1 MILQIVINKENNM
14 SISIASSA
22 VLIDLNISVWTA
34 RKLDK
39 NVSKE
44 IDVNKNTTIKAGN
57 YNKHIL
63 AGSDQLDAI
72 TKLANEIR
80 DWHGRQTLPW
90 SDAGTRLLPM
100 TNFFDYKQQLGV
112 YEAEFKSRINTFIQQ
127 YPNIIQG
134 MAFKLGKLFDRA
146 EYPDADKIASKFNL
160 RYTIM
165 PVPETNDFRVDI
177 ADDIRDEMQKEY
189 QKAYEG
195 RVEAAMSDAWSRLH
209 TTLEHMIDRLSG
221 DEKKIFRN
229 SLVDN
234 ALELT
239 NLLTRLNVTKDPRLE
254 KARQELEQS
263 LVGVT
268 ADELRDSLGARQE
281 ILSRVNQIMET
292 I

>member
-1 MILQIVINKENNM
+1 M

-22 VLIDLNISVWTA
+22 VLIDLNISIWTA

-44 IDVNKNTTIKAGN
+44 IDINKNTTIKAGN

-90 SDAGTRLLPM
+90 SDTGTRLLPM
-100 TNFFDYKQQLGV
+100 NNFFDYKQQLGI

-127 YPNIIQG
+127 YPNIILS
-134 MAFKLGKLFDRA
+134 MAFKLGKLFDRN

-165 PVPETNDFRVDI
+165 PVPETKDFRVDI

-209 TTLEHMIDRLSG
+209 NTLEHMVDRLSG
-221 DEKKIFRN
+221 DDKKIFRN

-239 NLLTRLNVTKDPRLE
+239 NLLTRLNVTKDPKLE
-254 KARQELEQS
+254 HARQALEQS

-268 ADELRDSLGARQE
+268 ADELRDSKGARQE
-281 ILSRVNQIMET
+281 ILARVNQIMEN

>member
-1 MILQIVINKENNM
+1 M

-63 AGSDQLDAI
+63 AGSDQLDKI
-72 TKLANEIR
+72 TKLSSEIR
-80 DWHGRQTLPW
+80 EWHGRQTLPW
-90 SDAGTRLLPM
+90 SDTGTRLLPM
-100 TNFFDYKQQLGV
+100 SNFFDYKQQLGI
-112 YEAEFKSRINTFIQQ
+112 YEAEFQSRINTFIQE
-127 YPNIIQG
+127 YPNIILS
-134 MAFKLGKLFDRA
+134 MVYKLGSLFDRS
-146 EYPDADKIASKFNL
+146 EYPETDKIASKFNL

-165 PVPETNDFRVDI
+165 PVPETKDFRVDI
-177 ADDIRDEMQKEY
+177 ADDIRNEMQQEY

-209 TTLEHMIDRLSG
+209 TTLEHMVDRLSG
-221 DEKKIFRN
+221 DDKKIFRN

-239 NLLTRLNVTKDPRLE
+239 NLLTKLNVTKDPKLEQARQSLE
-254 KARQELEQS
+254 KS
-263 LVGVT
+263 LVGVS
-268 ADELRDSLGARQE
+268 ADDLRDSQGTRSVV
-281 ILSRVNQIMET
+281 LSKVNAIMEM

>member
-1 MILQIVINKENNM
+1 M

-112 YEAEFKSRINTFIQQ
+112 YESEFKSRINTFIQQ

-268 ADELRDSLGARQE
+268 ADELRYSKGARQE
-281 ILSRVNQIMET
+281 ILARVNQIMET

>member
-1 MILQIVINKENNM
+1 M

-44 IDVNKNTTIKAGN
+44 IDINKNTTIKAGN

-63 AGSDQLDAI
+63 AGSDQLEAI
-72 TKLANEIR
+72 TKLSGEIR
-80 DWHGRQTLPW
+80 EWHGRQTLPW
-90 SDAGTRLLPM
+90 SDTGTRLLPM
-100 TNFFDYKQQLGV
+100 SNFFDYKQQLGV

-127 YPNIIQG
+127 YPNIIQS
-134 MAFKLGKLFDRA
+134 MVYKLGNLFDRS
-146 EYPDADKIASKFNL
+146 EYPDVDKIATKFNL

-165 PVPETNDFRVDI
+165 PVPETKDFRVDI

-195 RVEAAMSDAWSRLH
+195 RVEAAMGDAWSRLH
-209 TTLEHMIDRLSG
+209 TTLEHMVDRLSG
-221 DEKKIFRN
+221 EDKKIFRN

-239 NLLTRLNVTKDPRLE
+239 NLLTRLNVTNDPKLE
-254 KARQELEQS
+254 QARRSLEQS

-281 ILSRVNQIMET
+281 ILARVNQIMET

>member
-1 MILQIVINKENNM
+1 M

-44 IDVNKNTTIKAGN
+44 IDINKNTTIKAGN

-90 SDAGTRLLPM
+90 SDTGTRLLPM
-100 TNFFDYKQQLGV
+100 NNFFDYKNQLGI

-146 EYPDADKIASKFNL
+146 EYPETDKIANKFNL

-221 DEKKIFRN
+221 EDKKIFRN

-239 NLLTRLNVTKDPRLE
+239 NLLTKLNVTNDPKLE

-268 ADELRDSLGARQE
+268 ADELRDSVGVRQE
-281 ILSRVNQIMET
+281 ILARVNQIMET

>member
-1 MILQIVINKENNM
+1 M

>member
-1 MILQIVINKENNM
+1 M

-22 VLIDLNISVWTA
+22 VLVDLNISVWTA

-44 IDVNKNTTIKAGN
+44 IDINKQTTIKAGN

-63 AGSDQLDAI
+63 AGADQLEAI
-72 TKLANEIR
+72 TKLAGEIR

-100 TNFFDYKQQLGV
+100 TNFFDYKHQLGI
-112 YEAEFKSRINTFIQQ
+112 YEAEFKSRINTFIHE
-127 YPNIIQG
+127 YPNIVQS
-134 MAFKLGKLFDRA
+134 MAYKLGALFDRS
-146 EYPDADKIASKFNL
+146 EYPDTNSIASKFNL

-177 ADDIRDEMQKEY
+177 ADDIRNEMQQEY

-221 DEKKIFRN
+221 NEKKIFRN

-239 NLLTRLNVTKDPRLE
+239 NLLTRLNVTNDPKLE
-254 KARQELEQS
+254 KARQSLEQS

-268 ADELRDSLGARQE
+268 ADELRDSKGARQE
-281 ILSRVNQIMET
+281 ILAKVNEIMEG

>member
-1 MILQIVINKENNM
+1 M
-14 SISIASSA
+14 SNISIASSA
-22 VLIDLNISVWTA
+22 VLIDLNISIWTA

-44 IDVNKNTTIKAGN
+44 IDINKNTTIKAGN

-90 SDAGTRLLPM
+90 SDTGTRLLPM

-127 YPNIIQG
+127 YPNIIQS
-134 MAFKLGKLFDRA
+134 MVYKLGNLFDRS
-146 EYPDADKIASKFNL
+146 EYPDADKIESKFNL

-165 PVPETNDFRVDI
+165 PVPETKDFRVDI
-177 ADDIRDEMQKEY
+177 ADDIREEMQKEY

-195 RVEAAMSDAWSRLH
+195 RVETAMSDAWSRLH
-209 TTLEHMIDRLSG
+209 NTLEHMVDRLSG
-221 DEKKIFRN
+221 DDKKIFRN

-234 ALELT
+234 AVELT
-239 NLLTRLNVTKDPRLE
+239 NLLTRLNVTKDPKLE
-254 KARQELEQS
+254 HARQALEQS

-268 ADELRDSLGARQE
+268 ADDLRESQGARQE
-281 ILSRVNQIMET
+281 ILSRVNEIMES

>member
-1 MILQIVINKENNM
+1 M
-14 SISIASSA
+14 SNISIASSA
-22 VLIDLNISVWTA
+22 VLIDLNISIWTA

-44 IDVNKNTTIKAGN
+44 IDINKNTTIKAGN

-90 SDAGTRLLPM
+90 SDTGTRLLPM
-100 TNFFDYKQQLGV
+100 TNFFEYKQQLGV

-127 YPNIIQG
+127 YPNIIQS
-134 MAFKLGKLFDRA
+134 MVYKLGNLFDRS
-146 EYPDADKIASKFNL
+146 EYPDADKIESKFNL

-165 PVPETNDFRVDI
+165 PVPETKDFRVDI
-177 ADDIRDEMQKEY
+177 ADDIREEMQKEY

-195 RVEAAMSDAWSRLH
+195 RVETAMSDAWSRLH
-209 TTLEHMIDRLSG
+209 NTLEHMVDRLSG
-221 DEKKIFRN
+221 NDKKIFRN

-239 NLLTRLNVTKDPRLE
+239 NLLTRLNITKDPKLE
-254 KARQELEQS
+254 QARQALEQS

-268 ADELRDSLGARQE
+268 ADDLRESQGARQE
-281 ILSRVNQIMET
+281 ILSRVNEIMES

>member
-1 MILQIVINKENNM
+1 M

-22 VLIDLNISVWTA
+22 VLIDLNISIWTA

-44 IDVNKNTTIKAGN
+44 IDINKNTTIKAGN

-90 SDAGTRLLPM
+90 SDTGTRLLPM

-127 YPNIIQG
+127 YPNIIQS
-134 MAFKLGKLFDRA
+134 MVYKLGNLFDRS
-146 EYPDADKIASKFNL
+146 EYPDADKIESKFNL

-165 PVPETNDFRVDI
+165 PVPETKDFRVDI
-177 ADDIRDEMQKEY
+177 ADDIREEMQKEY

-195 RVEAAMSDAWSRLH
+195 RVETAMSDAWSRLH
-209 TTLEHMIDRLSG
+209 NTLEHMVDRLSG
-221 DEKKIFRN
+221 DDKKIFRN

-239 NLLTRLNVTKDPRLE
+239 NLLTRLNVTKDPKLE
-254 KARQELEQS
+254 QARQALEQS

-268 ADELRDSLGARQE
+268 ADDLRESQGARQE
-281 ILSRVNQIMET
+281 ILSRVNEIMES

>member
-1 MILQIVINKENNM
+1 M

-44 IDVNKNTTIKAGN
+44 IDINKNTTIKAGN

-63 AGSDQLDAI
+63 AGSDQLDKI
-72 TKLANEIR
+72 TKLSGEIR
-80 DWHGRQTLPW
+80 EWHGRQTLPW
-90 SDAGTRLLPM
+90 SDTGTRLLPM
-100 TNFFDYKQQLGV
+100 SNFFDYKHQLGV
-112 YEAEFKSRINTFIQQ
+112 YEAEFKIRVNTFIQE
-127 YPNIIQG
+127 YPNIIQS
-134 MAFKLGKLFDRA
+134 MAFKLGQLFDRG
-146 EYPDADKIASKFNL
+146 EYPDAHKIASKFNMK
-160 RYTIM
+160 YTIM

-177 ADDIRDEMQKEY
+177 ADDIRNEMKQEY

-195 RVEAAMSDAWSRLH
+195 RVESAMSDAWSRLH

-221 DEKKIFRN
+221 NDKKIFRD

-239 NLLTRLNVTKDPRLE
+239 NLLTRLNVTNDPKLE
-254 KARQELEQS
+254 QARQALEQT

-281 ILSRVNQIMET
+281 ILARVNQIMET

>member
-1 MILQIVINKENNM
+1 M

-44 IDVNKNTTIKAGN
+44 IDINKNTTIKAGN

-63 AGSDQLDAI
+63 AGSDQLDKI
-72 TKLANEIR
+72 TKLSGEIR
-80 DWHGRQTLPW
+80 EWHGRQTLPW
-90 SDAGTRLLPM
+90 SDTGTRLLPM
-100 TNFFDYKQQLGV
+100 SNFFDYKHQLGV
-112 YEAEFKSRINTFIQQ
+112 YEAEFKTRVDTFIQE
-127 YPNIIQG
+127 YPNIIQS
-134 MAFKLGKLFDRA
+134 MAFKLGQLFDRD
-146 EYPDADKIASKFNL
+146 EYPDAYKIASKFNMK
-160 RYTIM
+160 YTIM

-177 ADDIRDEMQKEY
+177 ADDIRNEMKQEY

-195 RVEAAMSDAWSRLH
+195 RVESAMSDAWSRLH
-209 TTLEHMIDRLSG
+209 TTLEHMVDRLSG
-221 DEKKIFRN
+221 NDKKIFRD

-239 NLLTRLNVTKDPRLE
+239 SLLTRLNITKDSKLEQARQALE
-254 KARQELEQS
+254 KS
-263 LVGVT
+263 LVGVS
-268 ADELRDSLGARQE
+268 ADDLRESQGARQVV
-281 ILSRVNQIMET
+281 LSQVNAIMES

>member
-1 MILQIVINKENNM
+1 
-14 SISIASSA
+14 
-22 VLIDLNISVWTA
+22 
-34 RKLDK
+34 
-39 NVSKE
+39 VSKE
-44 IDVNKNTTIKAGN
+44 IDINKNTTIKAGN

-90 SDAGTRLLPM
+90 SDTGTRLLPM

-127 YPNIIQG
+127 YPNIIQS
-134 MAFKLGKLFDRA
+134 MVYKLGNLFDRS
-146 EYPDADKIASKFNL
+146 EYPDADKIESKFNL

-165 PVPETNDFRVDI
+165 PVPETKDFRVDI
-177 ADDIRDEMQKEY
+177 ADDIREEMQKEY

-195 RVEAAMSDAWSRLH
+195 RVETAMSDAWSRLH
-209 TTLEHMIDRLSG
+209 NTLEHMVDRLSG
-221 DEKKIFRN
+221 DDKKIFRN

-239 NLLTRLNVTKDPRLE
+239 NLLTRLNVTKDPKLE
-254 KARQELEQS
+254 HARQALEQS

-268 ADELRDSLGARQE
+268 ANDLRESQGARQE
-281 ILSRVNQIMET
+281 ILSRVNEIMES

>member
-1 MILQIVINKENNM
+1 M
-14 SISIASSA
+14 SNISIASSA
-22 VLIDLNISVWTA
+22 VLIDLNISIWTA

-44 IDVNKNTTIKAGN
+44 IDINKNTTIKAGN

-90 SDAGTRLLPM
+90 SDTGTRLLPM

-127 YPNIIQG
+127 YPNIIQS
-134 MAFKLGKLFDRA
+134 MVYKLGNLFDRS
-146 EYPDADKIASKFNL
+146 EYPDADKIESKFNL

-165 PVPETNDFRVDI
+165 PVPETKDFRVDI
-177 ADDIRDEMQKEY
+177 ADDIREEMQKEY

-195 RVEAAMSDAWSRLH
+195 RVETAMSDAWSRLH
-209 TTLEHMIDRLSG
+209 NTLEHMVDRLSG
-221 DEKKIFRN
+221 NDKKIFRN

-239 NLLTRLNVTKDPRLE
+239 NLLTRLNVTKDPKLE
-254 KARQELEQS
+254 HARQALEQS

-268 ADELRDSLGARQE
+268 ADDLRESQGARQE
-281 ILSRVNQIMET
+281 ILSRVNEIMES

>member
-1 MILQIVINKENNM
+1 M
-14 SISIASSA
+14 SNISIASSA

-44 IDVNKNTTIKAGN
+44 IDVNKHTTIKAGN

-63 AGSDQLDAI
+63 AGSDQLEAI
-72 TKLANEIR
+72 TKLSGEIR

-90 SDAGTRLLPM
+90 SDTGTRLLPM
-100 TNFFDYKQQLGV
+100 SNFFDYKQQLGI
-112 YEAEFKSRINTFIQQ
+112 YEAEFKARINTFIQQ

-134 MAFKLGKLFDRA
+134 MVYKLGNLFDRS
-146 EYPDADKIASKFNL
+146 EYPDADKIANKFNL

-165 PVPETNDFRVDI
+165 PVPETKDFRVDI

-195 RVEAAMSDAWSRLH
+195 RVEAAMGDAWSRLH

-221 DEKKIFRN
+221 DDKKIFRN

-239 NLLTRLNVTKDPRLE
+239 NLLTRLNVTNDPRLE
-254 KARQELEQS
+254 NARQALEQS

-268 ADELRDSLGARQE
+268 ADELRDSKGARQE

>member
-1 MILQIVINKENNM
+1 MT
-14 SISIASSA
+14 ISIASSA

-44 IDVNKNTTIKAGN
+44 IDINKQTTIKAGN

-63 AGSDQLDAI
+63 AGADQLEAI
-72 TKLANEIR
+72 TKLAGEIR

-90 SDAGTRLLPM
+90 SDTGTRLLPM
-100 TNFFDYKQQLGV
+100 TNFFDYKHQLGV
-112 YEAEFKSRINTFIQQ
+112 YEAEFKSRINTFIHE
-127 YPNIIQG
+127 YPNIVQS
-134 MAFKLGKLFDRA
+134 MAYKLGALFDRA
-146 EYPDADKIASKFNL
+146 EYPDTNSIATKFNM

-177 ADDIRDEMQKEY
+177 ADDIRNEMQQEY

-239 NLLTRLNVTKDPRLE
+239 NLLTRLNVTNDPKLE
-254 KARQELEQS
+254 KARQSLEQS

-268 ADELRDSLGARQE
+268 ADELRDSKGARQE
-281 ILSRVNQIMET
+281 ILAKVNEIMEN

>member
-1 MILQIVINKENNM
+1 M

-100 TNFFDYKQQLGV
+100 TNFFDYKQQLGI

-209 TTLEHMIDRLSG
+209 STLEHMIDRLSG

-281 ILSRVNQIMET
+281 ILARVNQIMET

>member
-1 MILQIVINKENNM
+1 M

-63 AGSDQLDAI
+63 AGSDQLEAI
-72 TKLANEIR
+72 TKLSGEIR
-80 DWHGRQTLPW
+80 EWHGKQTLPW
-90 SDAGTRLLPM
+90 SDTGTRLLPM
-100 TNFFDYKQQLGV
+100 SNFFDYKQQLGI
-112 YEAEFKSRINTFIQQ
+112 YEAEFKARINTFIQQ

-134 MAFKLGKLFDRA
+134 MVYKLGNLFDRS
-146 EYPDADKIASKFNL
+146 EYPDADKIANKFNL

-165 PVPETNDFRVDI
+165 PVPETKDFRVDI

-195 RVEAAMSDAWSRLH
+195 RVEAAMGDAWSRLH

-221 DEKKIFRN
+221 DDKKIFRN

-239 NLLTRLNVTKDPRLE
+239 NLLTRLNVTNDPRLE
-254 KARQELEQS
+254 NARQALEQS

-268 ADELRDSLGARQE
+268 ADELRDSKGARQE

>member
-1 MILQIVINKENNM
+1 M

-22 VLIDLNISVWTA
+22 VLVDLNISVWTA

-44 IDVNKNTTIKAGN
+44 IDINKNTTIKAGN

-63 AGSDQLDAI
+63 AGADQLEAI
-72 TKLANEIR
+72 TKLAGEIR

-90 SDAGTRLLPM
+90 SDTGTRLLPM
-100 TNFFDYKQQLGV
+100 TNFFDYKHQLGV
-112 YEAEFKSRINTFIQQ
+112 YEAEFKSRINTFIHE
-127 YPNIIQG
+127 YPNIVQS
-134 MAFKLGKLFDRA
+134 MAYKLGALFNRA
-146 EYPDADKIASKFNL
+146 EYPDTNSIATKFNL

-165 PVPETNDFRVDI
+165 PVPETKDFRVDI
-177 ADDIRDEMQKEY
+177 ADDIRNEMQQEY

-239 NLLTRLNVTKDPRLE
+239 NLLTRLNVTNDPKLE
-254 KARQELEQS
+254 SARRALEQS

-268 ADELRDSLGARQE
+268 ADELRDSKGAREE
-281 ILSRVNQIMET
+281 ILAKVNEIMGN

>member
-1 MILQIVINKENNM
+1 M

-44 IDVNKNTTIKAGN
+44 IDINKNTTIKAGN

-90 SDAGTRLLPM
+90 SDTGTRLLPM
-100 TNFFDYKQQLGV
+100 NNFFDYKHQLGV

-134 MAFKLGKLFDRA
+134 MAFKLGKLFDRG

-221 DEKKIFRN
+221 EEKKIFRD

-239 NLLTRLNVTKDPRLE
+239 SLLTKLNVTKDPKLE
-254 KARQELEQS
+254 SARRSLEQS

-268 ADELRDSLGARQE
+268 ADDLRVSQGARQE
-281 ILSRVNQIMET
+281 ILNKVNQIMEN

>member
-1 MILQIVINKENNM
+1 M
-14 SISIASSA
+14 SNISIASSA
-22 VLIDLNISVWTA
+22 VLIDLNISIWTA

-44 IDVNKNTTIKAGN
+44 IDINKNTTIKAGN

-90 SDAGTRLLPM
+90 SDTGTRLLPM

-127 YPNIIQG
+127 YPNIIQS
-134 MAFKLGKLFDRA
+134 MVYKLGNLFDRS
-146 EYPDADKIASKFNL
+146 EYPDADKIESKFNL

-165 PVPETNDFRVDI
+165 PVPETKDFRVDI
-177 ADDIRDEMQKEY
+177 ADDIREEMQKEY

-195 RVEAAMSDAWSRLH
+195 RVETAMSDAWSRLH
-209 TTLEHMIDRLSG
+209 NTLEHMVDRLSG
-221 DEKKIFRN
+221 DDKKIFRN

-239 NLLTRLNVTKDPRLE
+239 NLLTRLNVTKDPKLE
-254 KARQELEQS
+254 QARQALEQS

-268 ADELRDSLGARQE
+268 ADDLRESQGARQE
-281 ILSRVNQIMET
+281 ILSRVNEIMES

>member
-1 MILQIVINKENNM
+1 M

-44 IDVNKNTTIKAGN
+44 IDINKNTTIKAGN

-63 AGSDQLDAI
+63 AGSDQLEKI
-72 TKLANEIR
+72 TKLAGEIR
-80 DWHGRQTLPW
+80 EWHGRQTLPW
-90 SDAGTRLLPM
+90 SDTGTRLLPM
-100 TNFFDYKQQLGV
+100 SNFFDYKQQLGV
-112 YEAEFKSRINTFIQQ
+112 YEAEFQSRINTFIYE
-127 YPNIIQG
+127 YPNIILG
-134 MAFKLGKLFDRA
+134 MAFKLGKLFDRS
-146 EYPDADKIASKFNL
+146 EYPETDKIESKFNL
-160 RYTIM
+160 KYTIM
-165 PVPETNDFRVDI
+165 PVPETKDFRVDI
-177 ADDIRDEMQKEY
+177 ADDIRNEMQQEY

-209 TTLEHMIDRLSG
+209 NTLEHMVDRLSG
-221 DEKKIFRN
+221 DDKKIFRN

-239 NLLTRLNVTKDPRLE
+239 NLLTKLNVTKDPKLEQARQSLE
-254 KARQELEQS
+254 KS
-263 LVGVT
+263 LVGVS
-268 ADELRDSLGARQE
+268 ADDLRDSQGTRSVV
-281 ILSRVNQIMET
+281 LSKVNAIMEM